1 MDGKRR
7 KITMATQMADTPT
20 LYGKDAEAVRKEIAN
35 APSEKQIQELQKR
48 LEKKF
53 EGLGK
58 REVR

>member
-1 MDGKRR
+1 
-7 KITMATQMADTPT
+7 MATQMADTPT